1 MISRLFAIVILVS
14 SLAFGDAKPKPTD
27 YPVHQQV
34 GEFTIAAENL
44 GHSISTPEGVL
55 FARDYLVIEVAIYPN
70 QPKVMKT
77 QFTNREFSLR
87 LDGKKTILL
96 PQSPGMVAASIKYE
110 DWEQRP
116 TLVGTVGTGMEQI
129 VINRPRSA
137 PRFPGDTSEANRYPT
152 PPVSAPPPHDGAV
165 TKGAPPSID
174 ELVDQYSMHDGVNPV
189 PTSAYLYF
197 PFKGKL
203 SKLKSVE
210 LIYEG
215 PWGSA
220 SIRLP

>member
-1 MISRLFAIVILVS
+1 MISRLFAILLVS
-14 SLAFGDAKPKPTD
+14 ALAFGEAKPKPTD

-70 QPKVMKT
+70 QPKVFRT
-77 QFTNREFSLR
+77 HFTNREFSLR

-96 PQSPGMVAASIKYE
+96 PQAPGMVAASIKYE
-110 DWEQRP
+110 DWERRP

-129 VINRPRSA
+129 IINRPRSA
-137 PRFPGDTSEANRYPT
+137 PRFPGDRTETNRYPS
-152 PPVSAPPPHDGAV
+152 PPVSAPPPPHDVAV
-165 TKGAPPSID
+165 TKDAPASI
-174 ELVDQYSMHDGVNPV
+174 EEIVDQYALHDGVNPV
-189 PTSAYLYF
+189 PSSAFLYF
-197 PFKGKL
+197 LFKGKL

-210 LIYEG
+210 LLYEG